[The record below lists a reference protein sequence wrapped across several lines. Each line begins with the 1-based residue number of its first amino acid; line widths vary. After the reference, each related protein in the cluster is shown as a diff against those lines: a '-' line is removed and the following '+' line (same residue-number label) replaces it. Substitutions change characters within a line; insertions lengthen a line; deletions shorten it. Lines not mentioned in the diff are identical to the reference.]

1 MNQQEILNTLAN
13 ILQIY
18 NTMLLQDDAKN
29 NDIIEELNKQNKQYL
44 EQIINK
50 LDEILEYAKNN
61 QHRNT

>member
-18 NTMLLQDDAKN
+18 NTILLQEDAKN
-29 NDIIEELNKQNKQYL
+29 NDIMYALQEQNQ
-44 EQIINK
+44 QIINK
-50 LDEILEYAKNN
+50 LDEILEYAKSN